1 MFFRTVMSLLLLFSK
16 MLEQRLSVM
25 RELDQTEYN
34 ELPSDSQILMKSH
47 LRHWFYNMQ
56 HSKKKIKMLKP
67 SN

>member
-1 MFFRTVMSLLLLFSK
+1 
-16 MLEQRLSVM
+16 M

-34 ELPSDSQILMKSH
+34 ELPSDSQIFMKSH

-56 HSKKKIKMLKP
+56 HSKKKKKKLKP

>member
-34 ELPSDSQILMKSH
+34 ELPSDSQIFMKSH

-56 HSKKKIKMLKP
+56 HSKKKKK
-67 SN
+67 S